1 MAVILVVEDDPQLCE
16 LAGMMIEDLGHDVVA
31 TRTVGEA
38 LSALQSPQNI
48 DALFTDINLD
58 TALFGGCDIA
68 QQAIKLRPTLGVL
81 YTTGNLVSDE
91 LRARFVEG
99 ADCLRKPYTLVQ
111 LQSSIASLLAGTTT
125 ICA

>member
-1 MAVILVVEDDPQLCE
+1 MAVILVVEDDPQLCD

-31 TRTVGEA
+31 TRTVSEA
-38 LSALQSPQNI
+38 LSALQSPQKI

-58 TALFGGCDIA
+58 KALFGGCDVA
-68 QQAIKLRPTLGVL
+68 RQAINLRPNLGVL
-81 YTTGNLVSDE
+81 YTTGNVVNDE

-99 ADCLRKPYTLVQ
+99 ATCLRKPYTLVQ
-111 LQSSIASLLAGTTT
+111 LQSSIASLLAAKST